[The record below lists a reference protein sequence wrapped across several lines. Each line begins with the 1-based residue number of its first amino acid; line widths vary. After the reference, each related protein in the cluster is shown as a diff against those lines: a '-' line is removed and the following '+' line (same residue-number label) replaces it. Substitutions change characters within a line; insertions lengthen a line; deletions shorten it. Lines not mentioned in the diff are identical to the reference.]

1 MRKVILFLVM
11 VLLSCVSHNPVE
23 SAAIWYVNGALG
35 TDDGVHG
42 TGPGASAFKTI
53 QYAVNDPRVTN
64 GDTINVAP
72 GTYVEQI
79 AVGKTLTLIGAG
91 QSSTTI
97 QAPYNGLVQDVD
109 GKRNIVEVRGS
120 HTLIISGVTI
130 TGPGGAKLPGSQ
142 CIIDVGVSA
151 VGGATLN
158 MMDSTVKDVIHIP
171 FGSTY
176 CGEGIRI
183 GTPRGASVHQEGHGT
198 IRNVIVSGYMKNGI
212 VVAGPLSTAT
222 IEGNTVTGVVPNT
235 ANAQNGIQIS
245 YGAVATIVNNEVSD
259 NWCGPRFNCGPNPFD
274 PIAPYQSSGILLYQA
289 GASTVILENG
299 VFNNDVGIYN
309 ISNGRITITANRLDG
324 NRYEGIVLDQG
335 DALVTYNTIEGGN
348 MGVAVLAFDANTGN
362 SQGTLTGNTITAAQ
376 RGVQILDQNPAD
388 VEIPTLVAYC
398 NNIIANTIYGM
409 DNATSNSV
417 NAENNWWG
425 CGTGPGTPGCD
436 TVSGNVDYDPWATS
450 AGSIVVTASPA
461 EILADGTSTSTITAY
476 VTDMCGMPVPDGI
489 IVAWSTTEGT
499 VDSTSTTT
507 GGNAVTTLTS
517 STNPA
522 IATVTALVNIGGTMI
537 SGQANVIFI
546 APPHPSLPARYQFYY
561 SLRPLAEN
569 NIGRADEYR
578 IEVENLLK
586 LAQEKR
592 LDVSRC
598 KAFYDM
604 GMKYMEE
611 AKRFMQGSNFLAA
624 SNFAILAQN
633 ELRKALDC
641 LWDLLG

>member
-1 MRKVILFLVM
+1 MRKVILFLIM
-11 VLLSCVSHNPVE
+11 ILFSCVSHDPVE
-23 SAAIWYVNGALG
+23 SATTWYVNGALG

-42 TGPGASAFKTI
+42 SGMGAAAFKTI
-53 QYAVNDPRVTN
+53 QYAVYDPRVTN

-97 QAPYNGLVQDVD
+97 QAPYNGLVQNVD

-151 VGGATLN
+151 VGGATLD

-235 ANAQNGIQIS
+235 ANAQNGIQIG
-245 YGAVATIVNNEVSD
+245 YGAIATIVNNEVSD

-335 DALVTYNTIEGGN
+335 DAVVTYNTIEGGN

-409 DNATSNSV
+409 DNATSNTV
-417 NAENNWWG
+417 DAENNWWG

-461 EILADGTSTSTITAY
+461 EILADGISTSTITAY
-476 VTDMCGMPVPDGI
+476 ITDMCGLPVPDGT
-489 IVAWSTTEGT
+489 VVDWETTEGT
-499 VDSTSTTT
+499 VISTSITM
-507 GGNAVTTLTS
+507 GGVAVTTLTS
-517 STNPA
+517 STYPA
-522 IATVTALVNIGGTMI
+522 IAGVTASITVGETMI
-537 SGQANVIFI
+537 SGEADVIFV
-546 APPHPSLPARYQFYY
+546 ALPLPSLPARYQFYY

-569 NIGRADEYR
+569 NIGNANELR

-586 LAQEKR
+586 LSQENG
-592 LDVSRC
+592 LDATQC
-598 KAFYDM
+598 KIYYDKAL
-604 GMKYMEE
+604 KYLEE
-611 AKRFMQGSNFLAA
+611 AKRFFWGN
-624 SNFAILAQN
+624 NFAAANNFSLYAQ
-633 ELRKALDC
+633 EDLRKAWYC
-641 LWDLLG
+641 LKSLLG

>member
-1 MRKVILFLVM
+1 MRKVILFLIM
-11 VLLSCVSHNPVE
+11 ILFSCVSHDPVE
-23 SAAIWYVNGALG
+23 SATTWYVNGALG

-42 TGPGASAFKTI
+42 SGMGAAAFKTI
-53 QYAVNDPRVTN
+53 QYAVYDPRVTN

-97 QAPYNGLVQDVD
+97 QAPYNGLVQNVD
-109 GKRNIVEVRGS
+109 GKRNIVEVRGP

-151 VGGATLN
+151 VGGATLD
-158 MMDSTVKDVIHIP
+158 MTDSTVKDVIHIP

-222 IEGNTVTGVVPNT
+222 VEESVVTGVIPNT
-235 ANAQNGIQIS
+235 ANAQNGIQVS
-245 YGAVATIVNNEVSD
+245 YGAVATVNKNAVS
-259 NWCGPRFNCGPNPFD
+259 NNRCGPRFNCGPNPFD
-274 PIAPYQSSGILLYQA
+274 PVAPYQSAGILLYQA
-289 GASTVILENG
+289 GVGTLVSENT

-309 ISNGRITITANRLDG
+309 ISNGITTVTYNILSG

-335 DALVTYNTIEGGN
+335 DALVTHNTVDGGN
-348 MGVAVLAFDANTGN
+348 MGVAVLVFNSNTGN
-362 SQGTLTGNTITAAQ
+362 SQGTLTRNTIRGAA
-376 RGVQILDQNPAD
+376 RGVQVLDENQQD
-388 VEIPTLVAYC
+388 GEIPLFIAFC
-398 NNIIANTIYGM
+398 NNILNNSVYGM
-409 DNATSNSV
+409 DNTTANSV

-461 EILADGTSTSTITAY
+461 EILANGTSTSTITAY
-476 VTDMCGMPVPDGI
+476 VTDMCGLPVPDGT
-489 IVAWSTTEGT
+489 VVDWETTEGT
-499 VDSTSTTT
+499 VIATSMTM
-507 GGNAVTTLTS
+507 GGVAVTTLTS
-517 STNPA
+517 STYPA
-522 IATVTALVNIGGTMI
+522 IAAVTASMAVGETMI
-537 SGQANVIFI
+537 SGEADVIFV
-546 APPHPSLPARYQFYY
+546 ALPLPSHLARYQFYY

-569 NIGRADEYR
+569 NIGNANELR
-578 IEVENLLK
+578 IEVEDLLK
-586 LAQEKR
+586 LAQENG
-592 LDVSRC
+592 LDATQC
-598 KAFYDM
+598 KIYYDKAI
-604 GMKYMEE
+604 KYLEE
-611 AKRFMQGSNFLAA
+611 AKRFFRGNNFTAA
-624 SNFAILAQN
+624 NNFTLYAQ
-633 ELRKALDC
+633 EDLRKAWDC
-641 LWDLLG
+641 LRSLLG